1 MNIDIWDRSVELV
14 IDGKDRF
21 RTVKNTREAVEC
33 LMIRWPDKKG
43 PAYAI
48 ARKAC
53 LSALNGGPSDV
64 HPRTAFIAAASECG
78 ILRTS

>member
-1 MNIDIWDRSVELV
+1 MNNDIWDRSVELV
-14 IDGKDRF
+14 IDGKDQF
-21 RTVKNTREAVEC
+21 RTVKNTREAVEF
-33 LMIRWPDKKG
+33 LMTSWPAEKG

-53 LSALNGGPSDV
+53 LGALNGEPPDID
-64 HPRTAFIAAASECG
+64 PRVAFIAAVSECG